1 MDKGLIHIYCG
12 DGKGKTTA
20 AIGLA
25 IRCAGAGGKVLF
37 FQFLKGNSSSERNIL
52 KEIKNID
59 VIDGIENM
67 KFVWKMTD
75 EEKAETT
82 GCYKKFFKNIASR
95 AASYN
100 MIILD
105 EVIPAMKYDFVS
117 EKELVEFLKSKPERT
132 EIVLTG
138 REPSDVLIEIADY
151 VTKMKKIKHPF
162 DNNIKARIGIEY

>member
-52 KEIKNID
+52 KEINNID
-59 VIDGIENM
+59 VIGGVENI
-67 KFVWKMTD
+67 KFVWNMTD
-75 EEKAETT
+75 EEKAETARS
-82 GCYKKFFKNIASR
+82 YKKIFEDIVNR
-95 AASYN
+95 AAEYN
-100 MIILD
+100 MMIFD
-105 EVIPAMKYDFVS
+105 EIIPALKYDFVS
-117 EKELVEFLKSKPERT
+117 EKELVNFLKAKPERT

-138 REPSDVLIEIADY
+138 REPSDTLIQLSDY
-151 VTKMKKIKHPF
+151 VTEMKKIRHPF
-162 DNNIKARIGIEY
+162 DKNIKARQGIEY